1 MSKKSA
7 NLFLSCTEL
16 CEMKTATKTGL
27 PIEILMWP
35 VKRYYNILGN
45 VASFEM
51 TNDDE
56 KMDYINL
63 YKIIEL
69 NGHLCN

>member
-16 CEMKTATKTGL
+16 CEIKTASKIDFDVACQT
-27 PIEILMWP
+27 
-35 VKRYYNILGN
+35 YNILGN

-56 KMDYINL
+56 KMDYINS
-63 YKIIEL
+63 YTIIEL